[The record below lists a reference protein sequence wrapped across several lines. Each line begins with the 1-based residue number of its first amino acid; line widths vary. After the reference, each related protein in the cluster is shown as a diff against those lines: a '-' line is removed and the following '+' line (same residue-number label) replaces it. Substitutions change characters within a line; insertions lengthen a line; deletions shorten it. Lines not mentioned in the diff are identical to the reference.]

1 MAGGSATGGN
11 ALAVGVGTKA
21 TNVNS
26 TAIGF
31 KAEATQASATAVGS
45 GVNASGYASTALG
58 YQSNAKATAS
68 IAIGSHANAEK
79 NDGIAIGSRTSVTS
93 NYSIA
98 LGDGAKADGLTLDK
112 DAYLVGG
119 KNIVGELNI
128 GKYISLNP
136 GDAKGERRITGVAA
150 GATDTDAVNVSQL
163 KVVNNKVEGLNQTV
177 NDLKQVDVKHVE
189 QINELFSSNSKLSA
203 EINQLDTKLNKFDK
217 HAKAGIASAI
227 AIASLPQPIDKGYS
241 MLSIGTGAWDGES
254 SLALGASGITED
266 KNIFNKNVNYV
277 WKFASTTNSQNKWG
291 GGASV
296 GVQWK

>member
-1 MAGGSATGGN
+1 M
-11 ALAVGVGTKA
+11 
-21 TNVNS
+21 
-26 TAIGF
+26 
-31 KAEATQASATAVGS
+31 
-45 GVNASGYASTALG
+45 
-58 YQSNAKATAS
+58 
-68 IAIGSHANAEK
+68 
-79 NDGIAIGSRTSVTS
+79 
-93 NYSIA
+93 
-98 LGDGAKADGLTLDK
+98 
-112 DAYLVGG
+112 
-119 KNIVGELNI
+119 
-128 GKYISLNP
+128 
-136 GDAKGERRITGVAA
+136 
-150 GATDTDAVNVSQL
+150 
-163 KVVNNKVEGLNQTV
+163 VNNKVEGLNQTV
-177 NDLKQVDVKHVE
+177 NDLKQVDVKHAE